1 MDLLRIDP
9 WFKFKLKKTTERE
22 FFMKKL
28 KLFALAALALMGFS
42 GAANAETVLLA
53 QDDFVGISFWV
64 ISMGMLAATAFFF
77 MERGSVAAGWRTSVT
92 VAGLITGIAFIHYMY
107 MRGVWVQT
115 GDSPTV
121 YRYIDWLITVPLQMV
136 EFYLILAAVRKVPS
150 GIFWRLLIGS
160 TVMLV
165 GGYLGEAGY
174 INSMLGFIIGM
185 AGWIYVLYEI
195 FSGEAGKAAAKS
207 GNKALSTAFS
217 ALRMIVT
224 VGWAIYPLGYV
235 FGYLTGGV
243 DAESLNVI
251 YNLADFINKI
261 AFGLI
266 IWAAAMSG
274 SGARK

>member
-28 KLFALAALALMGFS
+28 KLFALAALALVGFS

-274 SGARK
+274 QGARK